1 METHILES
9 VSLKLLKDAKFH
21 SNLKSHSEYLP
32 ESFLSLMLLMNAF
45 ACLLF
50 QFINKNKTVINEE
63 AREEV

>member
-50 QFINKNKTVINEE
+50 QFIKQE
-63 AREEV
+63 